1 MEEIAETPVS
11 TPASAPAPTKM
22 VKPLESAKKRQ
33 LPPFLKPLLI
43 ILGIVLAGTVTG
55 YLLSNR
61 GGGMG
66 LSSPSQLAPGTE
78 LKGQEFGSK
87 DTSAFPDTATGVLEK
102 GGINGEGTHKLI
114 REGGESQTA
123 YLTSSLVNLDPLVG
137 KKVQVWG
144 ETFKAQK
151 AGWLMDVGRVKVL
164 E

>member
-1 MEEIAETPVS
+1 MEEIMEEITTTPVE
-11 TPASAPAPTKM
+11 TKM
-22 VKPLESAKKRQ
+22 VQPLEPKKERQ

-43 ILGIVLAGTVTG
+43 ILGLVFAGTVTG
-55 YLLSNR
+55 YLLSGR
-61 GGGMG
+61 GGGIG

-87 DTSAFPDTATGVLEK
+87 DTGAFPDSAVGILEK
-102 GGINGEGTHKLI
+102 GGIDGEGTHKLV

-123 YLTSSLVNLDPLVG
+123 YLTSSLVDLDPLVG
-137 KKVQVWG
+137 KKIEVWG

>member
-1 MEEIAETPVS
+1 MEEIAATPVE
-11 TPASAPAPTKM
+11 TKM
-22 VKPLESAKKRQ
+22 VQPLEPKKERQ

-43 ILGIVLAGTVTG
+43 ILGLVLAGTVTG
-55 YLLSNR
+55 YLLSSR

-87 DTSAFPDTATGVLEK
+87 DTSAFPDSAVGILEK

-123 YLTSSLVNLDPLVG
+123 YLTSSLVDLDPLVG
-137 KKVQVWG
+137 KKVEVWG
-144 ETFKAQK
+144 ETFKGQK

>member
-1 MEEIAETPVS
+1 MEEIAATP
-11 TPASAPAPTKM
+11 TETKM
-22 VKPLESAKKRQ
+22 VQPLEPKKERK
-33 LPPFLKPLLI
+33 LPPFLLPLVI
-43 ILGIVLAGTVTG
+43 ILGIVFAGTISG
-55 YLLSNR
+55 YFLVGR

-87 DTSAFPDTATGVLEK
+87 DTGAFPDTAVGVLEK
-102 GGINGEGTHKLI
+102 GGIDGEGTHKLV

-123 YLTSSLVNLDPLVG
+123 YLTSSLVDLDPLVG
-137 KKVQVWG
+137 KKIQVWG
-144 ETFKAQK
+144 ETFKGQK

>member
-1 MEEIAETPVS
+1 MEEIAGTP
-11 TPASAPAPTKM
+11 TETKM
-22 VKPLESAKKRQ
+22 VQPLEPKKERK
-33 LPPFLKPLLI
+33 LPPFLIPLLV
-43 ILGIVLAGTVTG
+43 ILGIVLAGTVSG
-55 YLLSNR
+55 YFLAGR
-61 GGGMG
+61 GGGGMG

-87 DTSAFPDTATGVLEK
+87 DASAFPDTATGVLEK
-102 GGINGEGTHKLI
+102 GGIDGEGTHKLI

-123 YLTSSLVNLDPLVG
+123 YLTSSLVDLDPLVG

-144 ETFKAQK
+144 ETFKGQK

>member
-1 MEEIAETPVS
+1 MEEITTTPVE
-11 TPASAPAPTKM
+11 TKM
-22 VKPLESAKKRQ
+22 VQPLEPKKERQ

-43 ILGIVLAGTVTG
+43 ILGLVFAGTVTG
-55 YLLSNR
+55 YLLSGR
-61 GGGMG
+61 GGGVG

-87 DTSAFPDTATGVLEK
+87 DSGAFPDSAVGILEK
-102 GGINGEGTHKLI
+102 GGINGEGTHKLV

-123 YLTSSLVNLDPLVG
+123 YLTSSLVDLDPLVG
-137 KKVQVWG
+137 KKIEVWG

>member
-1 MEEIAETPVS
+1 MEEIATTP
-11 TPASAPAPTKM
+11 TETKM
-22 VKPLESAKKRQ
+22 VQPLEPKKERK
-33 LPPFLKPLLI
+33 LPRFLLPLVI
-43 ILGIVLAGTVTG
+43 ILGIIFCGTVSGYFLAG
-55 YLLSNR
+55 R
-61 GGGMG
+61 RGGMG

-87 DTSAFPDTATGVLEK
+87 DTSAFPDTAVGVLEK
-102 GGINGEGTHKLI
+102 GGIDGEGTHKLI

-123 YLTSSLVNLDPLVG
+123 YLTSSLVDLDPLVG

>member
-1 MEEIAETPVS
+1 MEEIAATP
-11 TPASAPAPTKM
+11 TETKM
-22 VKPLESAKKRQ
+22 VQPLEPKKERK
-33 LPPFLKPLLI
+33 LPPFLIPLGI
-43 ILGIVLAGTVTG
+43 ILGIIFAGTVSG
-55 YLLSNR
+55 YLLVGR

-87 DTSAFPDTATGVLEK
+87 DASAFPDSAEGILEK
-102 GGINGEGTHKLI
+102 GGIDGEGTHKLV

-123 YLTSSLVNLDPLVG
+123 YLTSSLVDLDPLVG